1 MFFGG
6 GVTEEGRRAA
16 AVSTRTL
23 CRKYADL
30 GVSREMIA
38 FVKISEYLHKVNLSN
53 RVVRGNRCSKP
64 SSVTSPQRFIVIW
77 HLIYFE
83 NIICF
88 WPSAKCAVPPS
99 PGRRLWQSAFC
110 FSVKQTLVGEQRA
123 FSWEQCQQ
131 LKLYRFDGI

>member
-30 GVSREMIA
+30 GVSREMIAFMIA

-64 SSVTSPQRFIVIW
+64 SSVTSPQRFIVI
-77 HLIYFE
+77 
-83 NIICF
+83 
-88 WPSAKCAVPPS
+88 
-99 PGRRLWQSAFC
+99 
-110 FSVKQTLVGEQRA
+110 
-123 FSWEQCQQ
+123 
-131 LKLYRFDGI
+131 